1 MSHQGVT
8 VQLGGQAHELRLTRR
23 ALYRLETETDRT
35 IVEVLERVQRGSFAA
50 MVDLVWAGLI
60 WDRPKLKPEDVADML
75 DMSDMA
81 EVAQSVVQAMA
92 QLGGGKSGN
101 DQSGTKLTSESGPS
115 VSPQESTPIST
126 GN

>member
-1 MSHQGVT
+1 MNHKGVT
-8 VQLGGQAHELRLTRR
+8 VQLGGQAYELRLTRR

-50 MVDLVWAGLI
+50 MVDLVWAGLM
-60 WDRPKLKPEDVADML
+60 WERPKLKPEDVADLL

-81 EVAQSVVQAMA
+81 QVAQSVVEAIA
-92 QLGGGKSGN
+92 QLGGGKPGN
-101 DQSGTKLTSESGPS
+101 DQSDTKPISESGPS

-126 GN
+126 GS